1 MARKGEHLRLQTEE
15 TREAVARAIWAA
27 QRETLGVQNELELAR
42 RTLHLTQVEAHGE
55 AVRLEAL
62 GRARAEAEALAITS
76 TAEGLARERRV
87 ALDTQRLV
95 ARTAAFKEQMAALHP
110 ELVATLK
117 SLGHQQFA
125 ASLTRNLSP
134 LAILGG
140 ESVSDVAQRLLAG
153 LPGMREEK

>member
-1 MARKGEHLRLQTEE
+1 VFASVAVVADAQVLVEQRELQGEHLRLQTEE
-15 TREAVARAIWAA
+15 TREAM
-27 QRETLGVQNELELAR
+27 
-42 RTLHLTQVEAHGE
+42 
-55 AVRLEAL
+55 RLEAL
-62 GRARAEAEALAITS
+62 EP
-76 TAEGLARERRV
+76 
-87 ALDTQRLV
+87 QRLV
-95 ARTAAFKEQMAALHP
+95 ARTAAFKEQTAALHP

-153 LPGMREEK
+153 PPGVRQEE